1 MGGDG
6 AEISHPVPSCG
17 LATSRPC
24 PSTEGPAPSRGLI
37 QEATLSGFRQ
47 LLALVLQAFRG
58 NGPHSSPSGVLHNS
72 SLAPKF
78 CIDLG

>member
-1 MGGDG
+1 MGLR
-6 AEISHPVPSCG
+6 SLTLFPPVG
-17 LATSRPC
+17 LPRVGHVPLLKGT
-24 PSTEGPAPSRGLI
+24 APSGGLI